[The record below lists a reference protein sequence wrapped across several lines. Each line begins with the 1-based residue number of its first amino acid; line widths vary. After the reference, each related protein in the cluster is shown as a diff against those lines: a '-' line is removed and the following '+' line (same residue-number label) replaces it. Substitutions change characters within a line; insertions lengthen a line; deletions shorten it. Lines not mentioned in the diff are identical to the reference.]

1 MKPSN
6 TADAQQS
13 HVHPVDA
20 WLPPGRNLLLAFQHL
35 LVMYAAA
42 VSIPIVVGNAIGLDR
57 EQIVMLISADLFAC
71 GIATLIQTVGFWKF
85 GVRLPLI
92 QGCSFVAVAPMIL
105 IGKEHGG
112 MPAVY
117 GATIAAG
124 IFCMLM
130 APLFG
135 KIRRFF
141 PPVVMGTTIL
151 VIGLSLLPIGVRW
164 AAGGSPKAPDFGS
177 VSNLTLAAISLMSVL
192 LIYGFGRG
200 LVRNTAV
207 LMGLLIGTAV
217 ALLMGK
223 ADFSKVADENWFA
236 FVTPLAFGM
245 PVFDPVS
252 IILMCVAMM
261 VIITEVTADFFAVGE
276 MVGKEIDDEKIANGL
291 RADGLSTVI
300 GGVLNT
306 FPYCAYNA
314 NVGLV
319 AMSGVKSRWVVATT
333 GVLLLIL
340 GLFPKLAGVF
350 ASMPLPVLGGA
361 AIVMFA
367 MIATTGLRILSK
379 VDLNNGNNTLII
391 AASLGMGMVTV
402 AAPSFY
408 DQLGSTAKMFLHSG
422 ITTGC
427 ITAIVLNAL
436 LNRKQR
442 EAVARPVPVV

>member
-1 MKPSN
+1 MTRATPVNSPP
-6 TADAQQS
+6 
-13 HVHPVDA
+13 VPPVDA
-20 WLPPGRNLLLAFQHL
+20 WLPPSRTLLLALQHL

-42 VSIPIVVGNAIGLDR
+42 VSIPIVVGNAIGLQR
-57 EQIVMLISADLFAC
+57 EQIVTLISADLFAC

-85 GVRLPLI
+85 GIRLPLI
-92 QGCSFVAVAPMIL
+92 QGCSFVAVTPMIL

-124 IFCMLM
+124 LFCMLV

-135 KIRRFF
+135 KIRRYF

-151 VIGLSLLPIGVRW
+151 IIGLSLLPIGVRW
-164 AAGGSPKAPDFGS
+164 AAGGAPKASDYGAPA
-177 VSNLTLAAISLMSVL
+177 NLALAALTLASVL
-192 LIYGFGRG
+192 LIYGYGRG
-200 LVRNTAV
+200 MLRNTAV
-207 LMGLLIGTAV
+207 LLGLLIGTGA

-223 ADFSKVADENWFA
+223 ADFSKVADESWFGV
-236 FVTPLAFGM
+236 VTPLAFGL

-252 IILMCVAMM
+252 ILLMCVAMM

-276 MVGKEIDDEKIANGL
+276 MVGKEIDDRQIANGL

-319 AMSGVKSRWVVATT
+319 AISGVKSRWVVATT
-333 GVLLLIL
+333 GVLLIL
-340 GLFPKLAGVF
+340 LGMFPKLAGVF
-350 ASMPLPVLGGA
+350 ASMPLAVLGGA
-361 AIVMFA
+361 SIVMFA
-367 MIATTGLRILSK
+367 MIATTGLRILAK

-391 AASLGMGMVTV
+391 AASIGVGMITV
-402 AAPSFY
+402 AVPGFYEQMAP
-408 DQLGSTAKMFLHSG
+408 TAKLFLHSG

-427 ITAIVLNAL
+427 LTAIVLNAL
-436 LNRKQR
+436 FNREQGST
-442 EAVARPVPVV
+442 ASQAVPVV

>member
-1 MKPSN
+1 MEQPSV
-6 TADAQQS
+6 TSQ
-13 HVHPVDA
+13 VHPVDA
-20 WLPPGRNLLLAFQHL
+20 WLPPGRNLLLALQHL

-42 VSIPIVVGNAIGLDR
+42 ISIPIIIGNAIGLRHD
-57 EQIVMLISADLFAC
+57 QIVMLISADLFGC

-85 GVRLPLI
+85 GIRLPLI

-105 IGKEHGG
+105 IGKEHG

-124 IFCMLM
+124 IFCMLL

-135 KIRRFF
+135 KIKRFF

-151 VIGLSLLPIGVRW
+151 IIGLSLMPIGVRW
-164 AAGGSPKAPDFGS
+164 AAGGSPKAADFGS
-177 VSNLTLAAISLMSVL
+177 TINLTLAAISLLSVL

-200 LVRNTAV
+200 LLRNTAV
-207 LMGLLIGTAV
+207 LMGLVIGTFAAMV
-217 ALLMGK
+217 MGR
-223 ADFSKVADENWFA
+223 ADFSKVANENWFGV
-236 FVTPLAFGM
+236 VTPLAFGM

-252 IILMCVAMM
+252 IVLMSFAMI

-276 MVGKEIDDEKIANGL
+276 MVGKDIDDAQIANGL

-319 AMSGVKSRWVVATT
+319 AMSGVRSRWVVATT
-333 GVLLLIL
+333 GVLLLLL
-340 GLFPKLAGVF
+340 GMFPKMAAVF
-350 ASMPLPVLGGA
+350 ASMPLSVLGGA

-367 MIATTGLRILSK
+367 MIATTGLRILAK
-379 VDLNNGNNTLII
+379 VDLKDGNNTLII
-391 AASLGMGMVTV
+391 AASLGMGMITV
-402 AAPSFY
+402 AVPGFY
-408 DQLGSTAKMFLHSG
+408 EQLGSTAKLFLHSG

-427 ITAIVLNAL
+427 VTAILLNAM
-436 LNRKQR
+436 LNRNKR
-442 EAVARPVPVV
+442 NAVAQPLPVV